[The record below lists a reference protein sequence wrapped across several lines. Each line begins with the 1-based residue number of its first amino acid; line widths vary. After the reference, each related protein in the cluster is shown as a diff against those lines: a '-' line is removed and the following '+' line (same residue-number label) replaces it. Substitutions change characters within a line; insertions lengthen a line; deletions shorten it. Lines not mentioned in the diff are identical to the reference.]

1 MMNMKYLG
9 SDFDNFLTEHGM
21 LMDAELIV
29 ILRGFA
35 YLISNL
41 MKEHELTKTE
51 MADRLN
57 ISRASLNRLL
67 DPANKSV
74 TLETLENATSV
85 FNK

>member
-1 MMNMKYLG
+1 MNKKYLG
-9 SDFDNFLTEHGM
+9 SDFDSFLTEHGM
-21 LMDAELIV
+21 LMDAELIA